1 MARPATIPP
10 PAPGPRAFVLDDS
23 GTQGAELFTIEEL
36 SGDTV
41 AVRCAYLFDIGEELM
56 LRIERGHDRFE
67 ARARVIRVMEYR
79 PQHLMELELFAVGET
94 TRVVTG

>member
-23 GTQGAELFTIEEL
+23 GAHGTELFTIEEL
-36 SGDTV
+36 SNDTL
-41 AVRCAYLFDIGEELM
+41 AARCAYLFDIGEELK
-56 LRIERGHDRFE
+56 LRIERGNDRFE

-79 PQHLMELELFAVGET
+79 PQYLMELELFGVGET
-94 TRVVTG
+94 TRVVAG